1 MSLLGYQSRGDM
13 WQPSQDILP
22 VQCSDSGPWKSTLYP
37 TVTGTSV
44 LGLKFNGGVIVAADT
59 VGSYGSMAKYWSL
72 SRLMTVNDSTVMG
85 SGGDYADFQFIQ
97 RLVAQKVID
106 DECLSDGFSYTPRSL
121 HSWLTRVMYN
131 RRSKMNPLW
140 MTVVVGGMQNDRPY
154 LGYVDKLGVAYEAES
169 IATGYAAYIAQP
181 LMRDAVAKNP
191 AMSEAEARAVIDK
204 CLAVLYYRDARS
216 WNKYELAVV
225 TANGA
230 KVALHQPDTN
240 WTIAGLVRG
249 YE

>member
-1 MSLLGYQSRGDM
+1 
-13 WQPSQDILP
+13 
-22 VQCSDSGPWKSTLYP
+22 
-37 TVTGTSV
+37 
-44 LGLKFNGGVIVAADT
+44 
-59 VGSYGSMAKYWSL
+59 MAKYWSL

-140 MTVVVGGMQNDRPY
+140 MTVVVGGMQNDKPY